1 MEATHRRG
9 SPGNTPVFLAKPVNG
24 IKSFVRFAGIS
35 GNYQYLGV
43 V

>member
-1 MEATHRRG
+1 VSGPSVYETY
-9 SPGNTPVFLAKPVNG
+9 GNTPVFLAKPMNG
-24 IKSFVRFAGIS
+24 VESFVRFAGIS